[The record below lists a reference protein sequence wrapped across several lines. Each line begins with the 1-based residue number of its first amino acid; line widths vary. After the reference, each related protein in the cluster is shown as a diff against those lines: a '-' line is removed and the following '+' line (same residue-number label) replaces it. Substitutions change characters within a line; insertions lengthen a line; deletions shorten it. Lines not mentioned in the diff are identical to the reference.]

1 MKTFGMKIREERK
14 KRSMTQLD
22 LAEYVG
28 VSMRMIGEYE
38 TGNRRPH
45 RSKMKE
51 IAEKLELPYEY
62 LVDDRYETVLST
74 FNGVKNDTPADEKYV
89 TASEEDD
96 TNPVEAPVAQKGAS
110 PSVRT
115 QRAIQEANFIQT
127 KANALFAG
135 ADLPQDAKDKFFE
148 ALYESYM
155 ACRAQAV
162 EDGIDVDRI
171 ENEQNIK

>member
-1 MKTFGMKIREERK
+1 
-14 KRSMTQLD
+14 
-22 LAEYVG
+22 
-28 VSMRMIGEYE
+28 
-38 TGNRRPH
+38 
-45 RSKMKE
+45 
-51 IAEKLELPYEY
+51 
-62 LVDDRYETVLST
+62 VLST

-96 TNPVEAPVAQKGAS
+96 TNTVEAPVAQKGAS

-135 ADLPQDAKDKFFE
+135 GDLPQDAKDKFFE
-148 ALYESYM
+148 ALYDSYM